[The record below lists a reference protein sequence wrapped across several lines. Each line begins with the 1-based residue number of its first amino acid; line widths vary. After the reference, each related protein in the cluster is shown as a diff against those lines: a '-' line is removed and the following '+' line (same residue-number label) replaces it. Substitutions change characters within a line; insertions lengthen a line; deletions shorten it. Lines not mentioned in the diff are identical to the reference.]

1 MNKYNIKI
9 RPSYRKCP
17 HIGNHTNRVA
27 MISTF
32 QINGIYLLQ
41 YFNEPIPNEDNF
53 NSTLNDMKE
62 FVHYLK
68 THWYDYDWVWY
79 ETWEGYN
86 LNDKNRLILDIFNT
100 AFNEM
105 DVPHNKLWFY
115 IGNHLQES
123 VYGFNYVRTW
133 PTLSSPIPEYD
144 SNTDYKIEK
153 KIYIQGGRTTQ
164 FRTKLYSKLISNDL
178 LDFNYINHTIT
189 LNNSTEGG
197 GKTLTWDDLYK
208 LIDSTFL
215 YVICETD
222 YSTNITMNRDYIH
235 FTEKTIIPLNQRK
248 PFLMLGGPYY
258 LKHLK
263 KLGFRTFSNFWDES
277 YDNEV
282 DNEIRMN
289 MVIEIIKNINKKSL
303 TELEDLRKEMMPI
316 LLHNEKQNA
325 YLTKN
330 PLIYD

>member
-1 MNKYNIKI
+1 
-9 RPSYRKCP
+9 
-17 HIGNHTNRVA
+17 
-27 MISTF
+27 
-32 QINGIYLLQ
+32 
-41 YFNEPIPNEDNF
+41 
-53 NSTLNDMKE
+53 
-62 FVHYLK
+62 
-68 THWYDYDWVWY
+68 
-79 ETWEGYN
+79 
-86 LNDKNRLILDIFNT
+86 
-100 AFNEM
+100 M
-105 DVPHNKLWFY
+105 DVPHDKLWFY

-123 VYGFNYVRTW
+123 IYGFNYVRTW

-197 GKTLTWDDLYK
+197 GKTLAWDDLYK

-303 TELEDLRKEMMPI
+303 TELEDLRNEMMPI